1 MQIHFI
7 VLRMYR
13 ETRYVATTAA
23 QIIRV
28 NIVSSVHAIGSRR
41 WPNAVLLSA
50 ALVDLLG
57 GVSMMSVGTMVLTVA
72 DFFRLGLTIF
82 LVILA
87 YARLGNPIRFLLAGR
102 VRHRSLDDESAPEGP
117 VVEGL
122 ETRGFR
128 YLGIRRETLLGL
140 PSRVAA
146 VYAHADGRLVDL
158 PPSGRMAGAY
168 AMTSYENGR
177 CALTRTG
184 TGQDV
189 VRDRYR
195 SRAIGTGKTLRDLL
209 EAHAESEAAVS
220 LGDKPRVAT
229 SLEER
234 LELGRRWYLDHART
248 ELLLPA
254 VLDGLLLGALIAFG
268 IYLWTL

>member
-1 MQIHFI
+1 
-7 VLRMYR
+7 
-13 ETRYVATTAA
+13 
-23 QIIRV
+23 
-28 NIVSSVHAIGSRR
+28 
-41 WPNAVLLSA
+41 
-50 ALVDLLG
+50 
-57 GVSMMSVGTMVLTVA
+57 MVLTVA

-82 LVILA
+82 LVLLA
-87 YARLGNPIRFLLAGR
+87 YARLGNPLRFLLAGR
-102 VRHRSLDDESAPEGP
+102 VRQRSLDNELPPEGP

-128 YLGIRRETLLGL
+128 YLGTRRETLFGL

-146 VYAHADGRLVDL
+146 VFAHGDGRVVDL
-158 PPSGRMAGAY
+158 PLSGRMPGAY

-189 VRDRYR
+189 IRDRYR
-195 SRAIGTGKTLRDLL
+195 SRAMGTGKTLRDLL

-220 LGDKPRVAT
+220 LGEKPRVVT

-234 LELGRRWYLDHART
+234 LELGRRWYADHART

-254 VLDGLLLGALIAFG
+254 ILDGLLLLALIAFG
-268 IYLWTL
+268 VYLWTL